1 MSIQTDTIAAVAT
14 PAGPGA
20 IGILRLSGPRAA
32 DIAAAVFRPLGKKG
46 LLDRP
51 VRTLVYGDLLDREG
65 QVIDRVLCTYSR
77 GPESY
82 TGEDTAELHCHGSPM
97 VLTLGLEALF
107 AQGARQAGPGE
118 FTQRAFLNGRLDLAQ
133 AEAVA
138 DLLDAQSREG
148 ARHAAGQL
156 SGALSRR
163 VLHPGAALPGPD
175 PAGGG
180 PGAAAGHLPA
190 GAAAEPRSAVR
201 HRGAAQRGQV
211 LPPQR
216 PGGL

>member
-1 MSIQTDTIAAVAT
+1 MSIQTDTIAAIAT

-32 DIAAAVFRPLGKKG
+32 DIAAAVFRPFGKKG

-51 VRTLVYGDLLDREG
+51 VRTLAYGDLLDREG

-163 VLHPGAALPGPD
+163 VGEIYSALVDLMAHFHAVLTTRTRTSTPS
-175 PAGGG
+175 
-180 PGAAAGHLPA
+180 
-190 GAAAEPRSAVR
+190 PRNSSPR
-201 HRGAAQRGQV
+201 T
-211 LPPQR
+211 
-216 PGGL
+216 